1 MVTFESTAN
10 MELVALPND
19 EEAAPGEA
27 TVTAAPSSN
36 QTHSTPPRTAA
47 DAPTRTRG
55 TCTWTSLKASC
66 RPAQIAFCCSGP
78 CCCGCCCCCAPC
90 FGEGD
95 AQPRCCRRHRRRL
108 LCVRKGCLSGDR
120 AFKVFIGLVS
130 ATNGFSASDW
140 SWGLFIMFTR
150 VFAGLMILDWIVK
163 CASHTVLAWD
173 RYTKEGNEDG
183 ETDEKGMLASPPVRA
198 ARACLDTWW
207 LEKEEVE
214 DGGSGKASSE
224 HTTTRHAT
232 TTPMSSRVLAL
243 ASLLA
248 ALILPFLL
256 SANII
261 AAAPYLADSLPGETT
276 TVWGTAFLAPTAHPT
291 APPVTASVKFFDWA
305 FGDLAPCSLLLGS
318 VLYAPSKVRK
328 RTPSPVAVCID

>member
-1 MVTFESTAN
+1 

-19 EEAAPGEA
+19 EEAAPGE
-27 TVTAAPSSN
+27 VTATATPPSN
-36 QTHSTPPRTAA
+36 QAAANSAHSSPPRTAA
-47 DAPTRTRG
+47 DAPARTRG

-163 CASHTVLAWD
+163 CFSHFVLAWD
-173 RYTKEGNEDG
+173 RYTKEGNEGGGTG
-183 ETDEKGMLASPPVRA
+183 EKAMLASPPVRA

-207 LEKEEVE
+207 LEEEKEGK
-214 DGGSGKASSE
+214 GGLAKEKGDAERK
-224 HTTTRHAT
+224 HTTQHAT
-232 TTPMSSRVLAL
+232 ATPMSSRVLAL

-256 SANII
+256 SANIM

-276 TVWGTAFLAPTAHPT
+276 AVWGTAFLAPTAHPT
-291 APPVTASVKFFDWA
+291 ASPVTASVKFFDWA

-328 RTPSPVAVCID
+328 RTVLPLCVYV